1 MLPDHF
7 EFPVTTERSVE
18 SSFSSLERPQAP
30 RFREQQLPGD
40 SPEEREGGVRP
51 TMRGHH
57 SLIGEH
63 GGDNDVL
70 PLEDVG

>member
-51 TMRGHH
+51 TM
-57 SLIGEH
+57 
-63 GGDNDVL
+63 
-70 PLEDVG
+70 